1 MIAGIIFIIIGLIIF
16 VNAVF
21 RWDSYS
27 QNLPLEN
34 YPKWKVNTTKYI
46 YETYGDKALRKYL
59 LFLSFV
65 FIALGIWFGVLRT
78 KDITE
83 RVQIVDFPQIWL
95 GDTVSFAGGELMLEH
110 VEISEGF
117 TAMRF
122 NIDKNRYEEVEV
134 KADTYDESMLLFKTT
149 LTNNSNGTLSIMHE
163 DLKFYAKP
171 PEEGNNIKGHSVVDG
186 YLFHD
191 DAIELTAGESVSV
204 WFWMSLT
211 EEELNQ
217 FFWFVLQ
224 YGNTG
229 CLVVPST

>member
-1 MIAGIIFIIIGLIIF
+1 MIVAIIFIIIGLIIF

-34 YPKWKVNTTKYI
+34 YPRWKVNTTKYI
-46 YETYGDKALRKYL
+46 YEAYGDKALRKYL

-83 RVQIVDFPQIWL
+83 RVQIADFPQIWR
-95 GDTVSFAGGELMLEH
+95 GDTVSFAGGELALEQLG
-110 VEISEGF
+110 ISEGF

-122 NIDKNRYEEVEV
+122 NIDKSRYEEVEV
-134 KADTYDESMLLFKTT
+134 KADARDETMFLVMTT
-149 LTNNSNGTLSIMHE
+149 LTNDSTGTLSIVHE

-171 PEEGNNIKGHSVVDG
+171 EEGNNIKGHAVVDG
-186 YLFHD
+186 YLFHEN
-191 DAIELTAGESVSV
+191 AIELAAGESIPV
-204 WFWMSLT
+204 WFWTSFT
-211 EEELNQ
+211 EEELKQ
-217 FFWFVLQ
+217 SYLLVLQ

-229 CLVVPST
+229 CLVAPPS